1 MSEECNCKTSD
12 VVRMAI
18 RAHNQH
24 KGVCPKCGQS
34 WTKNESRSISVLVTA
49 PEAASGET
57 NVQD

>member
-12 VVRMAI
+12 VIRMAL

-34 WTKNESRSISVLVTA
+34 WTETESRSISVLVTA
-49 PEAASGET
+49 PQAMQGDT
-57 NVQD
+57 K